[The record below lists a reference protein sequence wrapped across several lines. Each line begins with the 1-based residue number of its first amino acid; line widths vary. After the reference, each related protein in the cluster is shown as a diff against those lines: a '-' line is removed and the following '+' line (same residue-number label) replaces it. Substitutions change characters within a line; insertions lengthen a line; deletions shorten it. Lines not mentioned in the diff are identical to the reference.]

1 MIQRKQ
7 TIFLFLA
14 FVTTIVCLCLPLGS
28 IELQGMGVEP
38 VLYNMALAQPDN
50 NGVNYDFFYAPMA
63 ALLVLAAIL
72 EITAIFLYKNRKRQA
87 RLCAFAIVLVFL
99 WLLLFMY
106 YKYFDLTKMGELQQ
120 SVAAYLPFLSAVFD
134 YLAIKGIRA
143 DERLVR
149 AADRIR

>member
-14 FVTTIVCLCLPLGS
+14 FVATVVCLCLPLGS
-28 IELQGMGVEP
+28 VELQGMGVEP

-87 RLCAFAIVLVFL
+87 RFCAFAIALVFL
-99 WLLLFMY
+99 WQLLFMY
-106 YKYFDLTKMGELQQ
+106 YKYFDLTKMGELQE
-120 SVAAYLPFLSAVFD
+120 SITALLPFISAMFD
-134 YLAIKGIRA
+134 FLALKGIRA

>member
-63 ALLVLAAIL
+63 ALLVWAAIL

-87 RLCAFAIVLVFL
+87 RFCSFAIALIFV
-99 WLLLFMY
+99 WLLLFAY
-106 YKYFDLTKMGELQQ
+106 YKYFDLTEVGQLRQ
-120 SVAAYLPFLSAVFD
+120 SIAVSFPFLSAVFD
-134 YLAIKGIRA
+134 YLAVKGIRA

>member
-14 FVTTIVCLCLPLGS
+14 FVATVVCLCLPLGS
-28 IELQGMGVEP
+28 VELQGMGVEP
-38 VLYNMALAQPDN
+38 VLYNLALVQPEN
-50 NGVNYDFFYAPMA
+50 NGVSYNFFYAPLA

-72 EITAIFLYKNRKRQA
+72 EFTAIFLYKNRKRQA
-87 RLCAFAIVLVFL
+87 WFCAFAIVLLLV
-99 WLLLFMY
+99 WQLLFLY
-106 YKYFDLTKMGELQQ
+106 YKYFDLSELG
-120 SVAAYLPFLSAVFD
+120 YLSGDITSILPLVSSLLVFLAQR
-134 YLAIKGIRA
+134 GIQA

>member
-14 FVTTIVCLCLPLGS
+14 FVATVVCLCLPLGS

-38 VLYNMALAQPDN
+38 VLYNMALAQPEN
-50 NGVNYDFFYAPMA
+50 NGVSYSFFYAPLA
-63 ALLVLAAIL
+63 ALLVVTAIL
-72 EITAIFLYKNRKRQA
+72 EFTAIFLYKNRKRQA
-87 RLCAFAIVLVFL
+87 RFSTIAIALIFV

-106 YKYFDLTKMGELQQ
+106 YKYFDLTAIGQLRQ
-120 SVAAYLPFLSAVFD
+120 SITAYLPFLAAVFD
-134 YLAIKGIRA
+134 FLALKGIRA

>member
-14 FVTTIVCLCLPLGS
+14 FVTTVVCLCLPLGS

-50 NGVNYDFFYAPMA
+50 NGVNYDFFYAPLA

-87 RLCAFAIVLVFL
+87 RFCSFAIALIFV
-99 WLLLFMY
+99 WLLLFAY
-106 YKYFDLTKMGELQQ
+106 YKYFDLTEVGQLRQ
-120 SVAAYLPFLSAVFD
+120 SIAVSFPFLSAVFD
-134 YLAIKGIRA
+134 YLAVKGIRA

>member
-87 RLCAFAIVLVFL
+87 RFCSFAIALIFV
-99 WLLLFMY
+99 WLLLFAY
-106 YKYFDLTKMGELQQ
+106 YKYFDLTEVGQLRQ
-120 SVAAYLPFLSAVFD
+120 SIAVSFPFLSAVFD
-134 YLAIKGIRA
+134 YLAFKGIRA

>member
-14 FVTTIVCLCLPLGS
+14 FVATVVCLCLPLGS
-28 IELQGMGVEP
+28 VELQGMGVEP
-38 VLYNMALAQPDN
+38 VLYNLALVQPEN
-50 NGVNYDFFYAPMA
+50 NGVGYNFFYAPLA

-72 EITAIFLYKNRKRQA
+72 EFTAIFLYKNRKRQA
-87 RLCAFAIVLVFL
+87 RFCSFAIALVFV
-99 WLLLFMY
+99 WLLLFAY
-106 YKYFDLTKMGELQQ
+106 YKYFDLTAVGQLRQNIT
-120 SVAAYLPFLSAVFD
+120 AGLPFISAVFD
-134 YLAIKGIRA
+134 FLAFKGIRA

>member
-72 EITAIFLYKNRKRQA
+72 EITAIFL
-87 RLCAFAIVLVFL
+87 
-99 WLLLFMY
+99 
-106 YKYFDLTKMGELQQ
+106 
-120 SVAAYLPFLSAVFD
+120 
-134 YLAIKGIRA
+134 
-143 DERLVR
+143 
-149 AADRIR
+149 

>member
-14 FVTTIVCLCLPLGS
+14 FVATVVCLCLPLGS
-28 IELQGMGVEP
+28 VELQGMGIEP

-50 NGVNYDFFYAPMA
+50 NGVNYDFFYAPLG
-63 ALLVLAAIL
+63 ALLVLTAIL
-72 EITAIFLYKNRKRQA
+72 EFVAIFLYKNRKRQA
-87 RLCAFAIVLVFL
+87 RFCAFAIALIFV
-99 WLLLFMY
+99 WLLLFSY
-106 YKYFDLTKMGELQQ
+106 YKYFDLTEVGQLRQ
-120 SVAAYLPFLSAVFD
+120 SVTAYLPFLSAVFD
-134 YLAIKGIRA
+134 YLAFKGIRA

>member
-14 FVTTIVCLCLPLGS
+14 FVATVVCLCLPLGS
-28 IELQGMGVEP
+28 VELQGMGVEP
-38 VLYNMALAQPDN
+38 VLYNLALVQPEN
-50 NGVNYDFFYAPMA
+50 NGVSYNFFYAPLA

-72 EITAIFLYKNRKRQA
+72 EFTAIFLYKNRKRQA
-87 RLCAFAIVLVFL
+87 RFCSFAIALVFV
-99 WLLLFMY
+99 WLLLFVY
-106 YKYFDLTKMGELQQ
+106 YKYFDLTAMGQLRQ
-120 SVAAYLPFLSAVFD
+120 SIVAYLPFLSAVFD
-134 YLAIKGIRA
+134 YLAFKGIRA